1 MLKTLTVQKQ
11 RMKGG
16 SRALGQ
22 LQGRRSLS
30 FEFMIRIKGLGRN
43 FRKKKIL
50 IGRHFVSYFKTTLH
64 GQRKTEV

>member
-43 FRKKKIL
+43 FRKKK
-50 IGRHFVSYFKTTLH
+50 S
-64 GQRKTEV
+64 